1 MAFVD
6 PYSPEEIQKAAV
18 AEALRQGVN
27 PAEILP
33 MFKQESQFNVNAR
46 SPKNAVGPAQLMEK
60 TARGLGVNRDD
71 PYDNIRGGVT
81 YYKQQLERFKNP
93 ELARA
98 AYNAGPGAVER
109 HGGIPPY
116 PETQDYVERTRSIA
130 PQAPQSGRPA
140 FVDPDADQPL
150 PNAPGGATGS
160 WGAGATGTISP
171 RTADEEALH
180 QLGRMARMGLSGAT
194 GTAGMIA
201 DVPARVARVAG
212 FVAPPAE
219 AGLRQTLQNMPLPSE
234 AMQQGLT
241 QLGLPEDVTTAE
253 KVSGF
258 LGSALAGSYLDPAS
272 KFLAAK
278 TSIRRLTEKDL
289 AIKQGMAAGMKVT
302 PGQADAGP
310 ISRTA
315 EFLAGSPTMKKMTQ
329 FANIGQ
335 ADAIV
340 RAELRLPPETPL
352 TEGILSNLRADIF
365 DTAYRPLQNFGNF
378 TAFKAFRNK
387 LDDIADRYTSA
398 NFKTEADNEVR
409 KVIAT
414 YKKNPFW
421 DSETIIQDLA
431 LVRGQADEAFRQ
443 GNTLSGRMRK
453 EVADAIE
460 ANIEANLAKSG
471 PSRILADFRAGREQM
486 AKTYDVGDIIDEGS
500 VNLQKLAEKGRKR
513 EPLTGNLKMLS
524 DFARAAPNNIGKPTM
539 ERPPPLNMPDV
550 LWGLGASN
558 LLTPAYA
565 GVALGRAGTRYG
577 MLTGPYQRA
586 FISPRISQIAKLFS
600 QPEIQRAL
608 PSIFQELFRENE
620 Q

>member
-1 MAFVD
+1 MRDILAD
-6 PYSPEEIQKAAV
+6 PTPEQLQRYAKLE
-18 AEALRQGVN
+18 AERQGVD
-27 PAEILP
+27 PATIEA
-33 MFKQESQFNVNAR
+33 MFRQESQFNTNAR
-46 SPKNAVGPAQLMEK
+46 SPKGAFGPAQLMEK

-71 PYDNIRGGVT
+71 PYDNIRGGIT
-81 YYKQQLERFKNP
+81 YYKQQLERFKDP

-98 AYNAGPGAVER
+98 AYNAGPEVVAR
-109 HGGIPPY
+109 YGGIPPY
-116 PETQDYVERTRSIA
+116 PETQDYVERTRPTASQA
-130 PQAPQSGRPA
+130 PQAAPAMRDVLAGIPEPQT
-140 FVDPDADQPL
+140 
-150 PNAPGGATGS
+150 GATGS
-160 WGAGATGTISP
+160 WGPGATGIISP

-201 DVPARVARVAG
+201 DVPARLARVAG

-234 AMQQGLT
+234 AMQRGLT

-258 LGSALAGSYLDPAS
+258 LGSALAGGYLDPAS
-272 KFLAAK
+272 KLLAAK
-278 TSIRRLTEKDL
+278 TPIRRLTEKDL

-315 EFLAGSPTMKKMTQ
+315 EFLAGSPTMKKMAQ

-352 TEGILSNLRADIF
+352 TEGVLSNLRADIF
-365 DTAYRPLQNFGNF
+365 DTAYKPLQNFGNF

-409 KVIAT
+409 KVIDT

-421 DSETIIQDLA
+421 DSETIIRDLA

-443 GNTLSGRMRK
+443 GSTLSGKMRK

-460 ANIEANLAKSG
+460 ANIEANLSKNG

-524 DFARAAPNNIGKPTM
+524 DFARAAPGNIGKPSM

-577 MLTGPYQRA
+577 MLTSPYQRA
-586 FISPRISQIAKLFS
+586 LISPRISQTAKLFS
-600 QPEIQRAL
+600 QPEVQRAL
-608 PSIFQELFRENE
+608 PSIFQGLFRENE